1 MNRSGHELEAQ
12 ESDLRYN
19 EIRYYRAISAI
30 PPVEMQ
36 HCGNRHLLLGGVA
49 EWNRTLEVRMELRL
63 EKIKVALEV
72 LWYIRVRRILL
83 TLMHTS

>member
-1 MNRSGHELEAQ
+1 
-12 ESDLRYN
+12 
-19 EIRYYRAISAI
+19 
-30 PPVEMQ
+30 
-36 HCGNRHLLLGGVA
+36 
-49 EWNRTLEVRMELRL
+49 MELRL